1 MPWTASSL
9 AWTSDASCV
18 TAAQGHGESA
28 CSAWA
33 LPHWAAFLSSPTPL
47 QECEL
52 LESSDLSS
60 CPRVYYMA
68 WQKPGPLQRFLDE

>member
-1 MPWTASSL
+1 MPWIGSSL
-9 AWTSDASCV
+9 AWISDSSCV

-33 LPHWAAFLSSPTPL
+33 LPLWAAFLSSPIPL

-60 CPRVYYMA
+60 CPCVYYTA
-68 WQKPGPLQRFLDE
+68 WQKAGPL